1 MSNFLC
7 KTLLQVRHLTTISP
21 YPKLRCV
28 QSLHFNY
35 STVASDS
42 HSFTVSYLINSCSLS
57 PESASSASKL
67 VSFTSPEKPDL
78 VISFFKNHGFSI
90 ANISFIIWKYPR
102 ILLSNPNGTLLPKL
116 EFLYTR
122 GASSSEV
129 TKIISKA
136 PKILMRSVDEHLV
149 PAFDFLKGY
158 LGSNERTIASIKRF
172 PSIIA
177 DIHQKQLNGSVR
189 MLLDAGVPEARVVFF
204 LFYQPRMFT
213 MALDRFR
220 EILEDVKKMGFDP
233 SKSSFVQAVFA
244 IRAMSKSTWVRKL
257 GIYKRWGLSE
267 EQILA
272 AFRSHP
278 WCMTLSEEKIMLAM
292 DFFVNKLGWE
302 TAAIVRSPLLLS
314 FSLKKRTI
322 PRASVLLFLF
332 QKGLTKKKTMLV
344 KPYMYTETQFLQ
356 KFVHPHLKE
365 APQLSKLYREN
376 VDGGIIDYEI

>member
-1 MSNFLC
+1 MSKFLC

-21 YPKLRCV
+21 YSKLRCV

-67 VSFTSPEKPDL
+67 VSFISPEKPDL

-102 ILLSNPNGTLLPKL
+102 VLLSNPNGTLLPKL

-177 DIHQKQLNGSVR
+177 DIRQTHLSGSVR
-189 MLLDAGVPEARVVFF
+189 MLLDAGVREEHVMYF

-233 SKSSFVQAVFA
+233 SKSSFVQAVRA
-244 IRAMSKSTWVRKL
+244 IRGMSKSTWVRKL

-302 TAAIVRSPLLLS
+302 TAAVMRSPLLISL
-314 FSLKKRTI
+314 SLKKRII

-356 KFVHPHLKE
+356 KYVRPHLKE
-365 APQLSKLYREN
+365 APQLSKLYRVN